1 MLAIRTVDTFAVTVS
16 AAEVS
21 EFRAGWPCSRLPD
34 VPIAFVF
41 QVSNGDIVDI
51 IGTDYDGEDMLA
63 LSEDAQRYGEST
75 LNIDTPHFKMTD
87 PDGTVWREATPAD
100 GLRNYGLLIRVD

>member
-63 LSEDAQRYGEST
+63 LSEDAQQYAEEALGIT
-75 LNIDTPHFKMTD
+75 TGHFRMSDD
-87 PDGTVWREATPAD
+87 PDNRW
-100 GLRNYGLLIRVD
+100 